1 MNKALLLIIFL
12 LPVFVFSQ
20 SVGIGTNAPDAS
32 ALLQVESTSKGL
44 LIPRMTDAQ
53 MNAIV
58 SPANGLLVFNTT
70 DNSLYMRRSTGWVN
84 LNASVSEGWSI
95 TGNAGIDTATNFIG
109 TTDLEAILFKVNG
122 KKAGLLEDT
131 LVPHN
136 GNISFGLGALA
147 SNQTGNKNVAIGNL
161 SMNLSNS
168 ATNNTALG
176 FAALRRSNG
185 TDNVG
190 IGDSTLF
197 ANQNGD
203 FNTAV
208 GSKAMYLNITG
219 SLNTAIGT
227 TVLYNNTIGA
237 RNTAVGTS
245 ALAGNRAGNE
255 NVAIGYRSLYSLYN
269 GSNNVVIG
277 DSAAFNL
284 NNSPAFISNNNVII
298 GSKAM
303 YGASYGTSNVVIGD
317 SAGFGLNGINN
328 IYIGNAAGPSA
339 AITSNDKLIIDN
351 KSGFNGSFIYGDMN
365 ADSLRIN
372 ADANITGYTRLGAR
386 SEQAPSIKMKKL
398 TATSAATQTGSVT
411 VAHGLD
417 RDKIIGIQVLLS
429 YVAGAADIPASY
441 LDVPGYEYNWQVNNT
456 NVWILNK
463 NGNSANIL
471 SKPIKILITYEE

>member
-1 MNKALLLIIFL
+1 MIKLICFLLLA
-12 LPVFVFSQ
+12 LPVITVAQ
-20 SVGIGTNAPDAS
+20 NVGIGTTIPDAS
-32 ALLQVESTSKGL
+32 AILELQSTSKGL
-44 LIPRMTDAQ
+44 LIPRMTNAQ
-53 MNAIV
+53 MNAIP
-58 SPANGLLVFNTT
+58 SPATGLLVFNTT
-70 DNSLYMRRSTGWVN
+70 DNSIYINRSTGWIN
-84 LNASVSEGWSI
+84 LNTSISGGWST
-95 TGNAGIDTATNFIG
+95 TGNTGTDTAINFIG
-109 TTDLEAILFKVNG
+109 TTDLSALLFKVNG
-122 KKAGLLEDT
+122 KQAGFLEDT
-131 LVPHN
+131 ACPHN
-136 GNISFGLGALA
+136 GNISYGFGALA
-147 SNQTGNKNVAIGNL
+147 NNQTGIKNVAIGSL
-161 SMNLSNS
+161 SMNLSSS
-168 ATNNTALG
+168 AENNTAVG

-185 TDNVG
+185 AKNVG

-227 TVLYNNTIGA
+227 TALYNNTIGA

-277 DSAAFNL
+277 DSAGFNL
-284 NNSPAFISNNNVII
+284 NNSPALTSNNNVII

-303 YGASYGTSNVVIGD
+303 YGASYGTSNVIIGD

-328 IYIGNAAGPSA
+328 IYIGNAAGPSGA
-339 AITSNDKLIIDN
+339 FTSNDKLIIDN

-386 SEQAPSIKMKKL
+386 AEQAPAIKMKKL
-398 TATSAATQTGSVT
+398 TATSASTQTGSVT

-417 RDKIIGIQVLLS
+417 RDKIIGVQVLLS